1 MTELLFTRPV
11 SMFHSNGVLS
21 ESYDSFMTVVYLR
34 IQCPLANLSRK
45 KCQPPWFAGEEN
57 FSILKGNL
65 FLQMRL
71 KCFFFFT
78 EISICAKHVSTLILI
93 IHSFLSMQLQ
103 LDMKFFQH
111 LVSYH
116 RKNSLKSKLFL
127 ILPLDKSKYLSVI
140 VFCLSLYHAQPP
152 TLLKIKQELGER
164 GLTKFSTKVL
174 DNAAFFLQVISY
186 RQT

>member
-1 MTELLFTRPV
+1 
-11 SMFHSNGVLS
+11 
-21 ESYDSFMTVVYLR
+21 
-34 IQCPLANLSRK
+34 
-45 KCQPPWFAGEEN
+45 
-57 FSILKGNL
+57 
-65 FLQMRL
+65 
-71 KCFFFFT
+71 
-78 EISICAKHVSTLILI
+78 
-93 IHSFLSMQLQ
+93 
-103 LDMKFFQH
+103 MKIFQH

-127 ILPLDKSKYLSVI
+127 ILPLDESKYLSVI
-140 VFCLSLYHAQPP
+140 VFCLSSYHAEPP